1 MLTVNIPEIF
11 SLLIGRRLSVF
22 AHICESEAPISS
34 QMLAEATDI
43 KTATARS
50 LLRNMAYAGLVA
62 RRDGSFEGG
71 KGRHPDLFVVKPEV
85 KEWWRL
91 TQKTFGG
98 AKDGGENWKV
108 QERQDDR

>member
-1 MLTVNIPEIF
+1 MVHVNIPEIF

-22 AHICESEAPISS
+22 AFICESEAPISS
-34 QMLAEATDI
+34 QMLADATQI

-98 AKDGGENWKV
+98 AKDGEAWQV
-108 QERQDDR
+108 PQRQDDD

>member
-1 MLTVNIPEIF
+1 MVTVNIPEIF

-22 AHICESEAPISS
+22 AYICESESPLSS
-34 QMLAEATDI
+34 QMLADATQI

-85 KEWWRL
+85 RRWWRL
-91 TQKTFGG
+91 TQETFGG
-98 AKDGGENWKV
+98 AEDGEEFQV
-108 QERQDDR
+108 